1 MTRITVRT
9 RGMMRALSCS
19 VVVRVSRS
27 VAVAPPMRA
36 APDSSVRNSR
46 TMSMASSLSAVAVR
60 VASSMTSPLSTVGAG
75 GGVPG
80 RPTDWIPALVTGAEP
95 EGEDF
100 ETTLTE
106 ATPSLSSSWFTTDC
120 RVFSAVKT

>member
-1 MTRITVRT
+1 
-9 RGMMRALSCS
+9 MRALSCS

-36 APDSSVRNSR
+36 VPDSSVRNSR

-60 VASSMTSPLSTVGAG
+60 VARSMTSPLSTVGAG

-80 RPTDWIPALVTGAEP
+80 RPTGWIPAFVTGAEP
-95 EGEDF
+95 EGEAF

-106 ATPSLSSSWFTTDC
+106 ATSSLSSSWFATDC